1 MGVDTCKLVSLN
13 VRGISNFLKRRMI
26 FTWCRKQRTD
36 FFFLQ
41 ETHSKSDTET
51 QWKNEWGGEIILSHG
66 SPNSC
71 GVAILLKKGVDC
83 VIHSKILD
91 SQGRYII
98 LKAEIKDKMY
108 VLINIYAPNKDT
120 CIIKFLNTLLFTLR
134 KENLDEEENIIL
146 GGDFNCPLN
155 PFLDKKGGILT
166 PRKSV
171 VKTIE
176 SLQDE
181 LDLVDIWRIKNPT
194 KKRFY
199 VGSELSNG
207 LLSFGL
213 LANF

>member
-1 MGVDTCKLVSLN
+1 MN
-13 VRGISNFLKRRMI
+13 
-26 FTWCRKQRTD
+26 
-36 FFFLQ
+36 
-41 ETHSKSDTET
+41 
-51 QWKNEWGGEIILSHG
+51 GEARLSFSHG

-71 GVAILLKKGVDC
+71 GVAILLKKGIDC

-134 KENLDEEENIIL
+134 KENLDEEENITL

-155 PFLDKKGGILT
+155 PLLDKKGGILT

-176 SLQDE
+176 SLQDDLE
-181 LDLVDIWRIKNPT
+181 LVDIWRIKNPT
-194 KKRFY
+194 KKSFTCGQNSPVIFCRLDY
-199 VGSELSNG
+199 WLISN
-207 LLSFGL
+207 S
-213 LANF
+213 